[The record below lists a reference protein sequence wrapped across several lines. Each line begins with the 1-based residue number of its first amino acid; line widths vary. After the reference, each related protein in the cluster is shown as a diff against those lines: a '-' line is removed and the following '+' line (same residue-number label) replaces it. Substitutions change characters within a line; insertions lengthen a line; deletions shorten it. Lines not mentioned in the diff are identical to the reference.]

1 MKRIFVL
8 FIMIGFAAGLALA
21 QTHDSTTA
29 DQPAQPIV
37 VPQTLP
43 TQPSQSTVPAPPSP
57 PAQPAQPVIVPQTL
71 PTQPLQSTVPAP
83 PSPPAQIEQPEVV
96 HPVVP
101 PTLDVRPEKNYGED
115 STKAK

>member
-21 QTHDSTTA
+21 QTQDSTA
-29 DQPAQPIV
+29 AE
-37 VPQTLP
+37 
-43 TQPSQSTVPAPPSP
+43 
-57 PAQPAQPVIVPQTL
+57 QPAQPVVVPQTL

-101 PTLDVRPEKNYGED
+101 PTLDVKPEKKYGED